1 LIYRQLVSD
10 RLAVRIFAP
19 LPLMNG
25 DPMNRPL
32 TAILADDH
40 AIVREGLKLLIS
52 AMDNVSVVAEAA
64 DGEALL
70 GHVRRLRA
78 DLLILDLGM
87 PGVAGMQFIAAIKA
101 LSPRMKILVLTA
113 NIEPRT
119 VRAALEAGASAYL
132 TKDGDPEELG
142 AAIEAVKGGGTYL
155 AKTVRFA
162 ISEPTRTSRP
172 TAAQEALSPVPLTRR
187 ERQILGLV
195 AQGMTA
201 RDIAERLGISP
212 LTARK
217 HRENLMGKLNL
228 HNAAELTAYAVRL
241 GLPAG

>member
-1 LIYRQLVSD
+1 
-10 RLAVRIFAP
+10 
-19 LPLMNG
+19 
-25 DPMNRPL
+25 MNRPQ

-52 AMDNVSVVAEAA
+52 TMENVSVVAEAA
-64 DGEALL
+64 DGEMLL
-70 GHVRRLRA
+70 AVVKRTSA

-87 PGVAGMQFIAAIKA
+87 PGVAGIQFISDIRSLA
-101 LSPRMKILVLTA
+101 PRLNILILTA

-119 VRAALEAGASAYL
+119 VRAALEAGASGYL

-142 AAIEAVKGGGTYL
+142 IAIEALRNGETYL
-155 AKTVRFA
+155 ARSVRFA
-162 ISEPTRTSRP
+162 ISEPTRQARP
-172 TAAQEALSPVPLTRR
+172 AASEEFVSPIPLTRR
-187 ERQILGLV
+187 ERQILLLA

-201 RDIAERLGISP
+201 REVAERLGISP

-217 HRENLMGKLNL
+217 HRENLMRKLNL
-228 HNAAELTAYAVRL
+228 HSAAELAAYAVRL

>member
-1 LIYRQLVSD
+1 MEIWRIND
-10 RLAVRIFAP
+10 R
-19 LPLMNG
+19 
-25 DPMNRPL
+25 MNRPL

-64 DGEALL
+64 DGKALL
-70 GHVRRLRA
+70 EQISGTRA

-87 PGVAGMQFIAAIKA
+87 PGVTGVHFISDIKA

-142 AAIEAVKGGGTYL
+142 SAIEAVKTGATYL
-155 AKTVRFA
+155 ARSVRFA
-162 ISEPTRTSRP
+162 VSQPDRRP
-172 TAAQEALSPVPLTRR
+172 QAMQEALSPVPLTRR
-187 ERQILGLV
+187 EREILALV

-201 RDIAERLGISP
+201 RDIAGRLGISP

-217 HRENLMGKLNL
+217 HRENLLRKLNL
-228 HNAAELTAYAVRL
+228 HSAAELTAYAVRL

>member
-1 LIYRQLVSD
+1 
-10 RLAVRIFAP
+10 
-19 LPLMNG
+19 
-25 DPMNRPL
+25 MNRPL

-70 GHVRRLRA
+70 GQLRSTRA

-87 PGVAGMQFIAAIKA
+87 PGVAGMQFIATIRTLA
-101 LSPRMKILVLTA
+101 PRLQIVVLTA

-119 VRAALEAGASAYL
+119 VRAALSAGANAYL

-142 AAIEAVKGGGTYL
+142 AAIEAVKNGGTYL

-162 ISEPTRTSRP
+162 VRDMGRGSEPI
-172 TAAQEALSPVPLTRR
+172 AAQEILSPVPLTRR
-187 ERQILGLV
+187 ERQILQLV
-195 AQGMTA
+195 AQGMVT
-201 RDIAERLGISP
+201 RDIAERLGISLP
-212 LTARK
+212 TARK

-228 HNAAELTAYAVRL
+228 HNTAELTAYAVRL

>member
-1 LIYRQLVSD
+1 MI
-10 RLAVRIFAP
+10 
-19 LPLMNG
+19 
-25 DPMNRPL
+25 RPL

-52 AMDNVSVVAEAA
+52 VMENVSVVAEAA
-64 DGEALL
+64 DGESLL
-70 GHVRRLRA
+70 GHVRGTRA

-87 PGVAGMQFIAAIKA
+87 PGVAGIQFISDIRA
-101 LSPRMKILVLTA
+101 LAPRMKILVLTA

-119 VRAALEAGASAYL
+119 VRAALDAGASAYL

-142 AAIEAVKGGGTYL
+142 AAIEAVKNGGTYL
-155 AKTVRFA
+155 AQTVRFA
-162 ISEPTRTSRP
+162 ISEPARNSRP
-172 TAAQEALSPVPLTRR
+172 QPAQEMLSPIPLTRR
-187 ERQILGLV
+187 EHQILTLV

-201 RDIAERLGISP
+201 REIAERLGISP

-217 HRENLMGKLNL
+217 HRENLMRKLNL
-228 HNAAELTAYAVRL
+228 HSAAELTAYAVRL

>member
-1 LIYRQLVSD
+1 
-10 RLAVRIFAP
+10 
-19 LPLMNG
+19 
-25 DPMNRPL
+25 MNRPL

-52 AMDNVSVVAEAA
+52 IMDSVSVVAEAA

-70 GHVRRLRA
+70 AHVKGTRA

-87 PGVAGMQFIAAIKA
+87 PGVAGIQFISDIRELA
-101 LSPRMKILVLTA
+101 PRLKILVLTA

-119 VRAALEAGASAYL
+119 VRAAIEAGASAYL
-132 TKDGDPEELG
+132 TKDGDPEELV
-142 AAIEAVKGGGTYL
+142 AAIEAVKQGGTYL
-155 AKTVRFA
+155 AQTVRFA
-162 ISEPTRTSRP
+162 ISEPNRNGMP
-172 TAAQEALSPVPLTRR
+172 TQEIVSPIPLTRR

-195 AQGMTA
+195 AHGMTA
-201 RDIAERLGISP
+201 REVAERLGISP

-217 HRENLMGKLNL
+217 HRENLMRKLDL
-228 HNAAELTAYAVRL
+228 HSAAELTTYAVRL

>member
-1 LIYRQLVSD
+1 
-10 RLAVRIFAP
+10 
-19 LPLMNG
+19 
-25 DPMNRPL
+25 MNRPL

-52 AMDNVSVVAEAA
+52 TMDNVSIVAEAA

-70 GHVRRLRA
+70 RHVRETRA

-87 PGVAGMQFIAAIKA
+87 PGVAGIQFISDISA
-101 LSPRMKILVLTA
+101 LAPRMKILVLTA

-119 VRAALEAGASAYL
+119 VRAAIEAGASAYL

-142 AAIEAVKGGGTYL
+142 AAIEAVKKGGTYL
-155 AKTVRFA
+155 ARTVRFA
-162 ISEPTRTSRP
+162 ISEPSRNGGP
-172 TAAQEALSPVPLTRR
+172 TQEIVSPIPLTRR

-195 AQGMTA
+195 AHGMTA
-201 RDIAERLGISP
+201 REVAERLGISP

-217 HRENLMGKLNL
+217 HRENLMRKLDL
-228 HNAAELTAYAVRL
+228 HSAAELTTYAVRL